1 MRRTSARVLTTI
13 AAIIA
18 VLATTLGPASAA
30 PPTRVDF
37 TISESLAVT
46 TGTLTAGSL
55 PGCSGAVT
63 VTTSPVTV
71 STSGPFTEFAGT
83 KTITCTEAGG
93 VSGTMTIEFD
103 AKVRLEPFC
112 DGANKGSWSVLGG
125 TGVYASA
132 TGGGKLNGT
141 YPGGDSCLAGAVDD
155 RYTGRIRI

>member
-1 MRRTSARVLTTI
+1 MAFVR
-13 AAIIA
+13 AI
-18 VLATTLGPASAA
+18 TA
-30 PPTRVDF
+30 PK
-37 TISESLAVT
+37 
-46 TGTLTAGSL
+46 GH
-55 PGCSGAVT
+55 
-63 VTTSPVTV
+63 
-71 STSGPFTEFAGT
+71 
-83 KTITCTEAGG
+83 GG